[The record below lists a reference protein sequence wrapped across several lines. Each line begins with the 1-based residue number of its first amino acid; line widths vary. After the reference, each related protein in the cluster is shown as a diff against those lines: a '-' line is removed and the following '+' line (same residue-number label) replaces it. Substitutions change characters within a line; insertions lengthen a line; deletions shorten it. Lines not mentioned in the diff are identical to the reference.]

1 MGSSSKVPVITIE
14 YFTFAHEVK
23 PTTFLSFFFRH
34 VCLYGMSGYLYIYLY
49 VSVYIVHT
57 WVCAHSPSTLNVRV
71 HERER
76 STPPLYIMMRAT
88 RGYRKYICLSIRI
101 GFCIYQGCVQWW
113 KYLLVFVHEFHSV
126 RISDLWVYMCIL
138 TPQYIYILC
147 EWMDPSVYSFKIQ
160 SAWNGEPL
168 GGFTKTGE
176 FGMGANQLLT
186 LIKFG

>member
-76 STPPLYIMMRAT
+76 STPPPVYNDACNPWLQKIHMFEYPYWFLYIP
-88 RGYRKYICLSIRI
+88 G
-101 GFCIYQGCVQWW
+101 
-113 KYLLVFVHEFHSV
+113 
-126 RISDLWVYMCIL
+126 MCPVVEIL
-138 TPQYIYILC
+138 TCICTWIPQCPHIWSVSIYVYINATIYIYPVWVDGPQCI
-147 EWMDPSVYSFKIQ
+147 
-160 SAWNGEPL
+160 
-168 GGFTKTGE
+168 
-176 FGMGANQLLT
+176 
-186 LIKFG
+186 